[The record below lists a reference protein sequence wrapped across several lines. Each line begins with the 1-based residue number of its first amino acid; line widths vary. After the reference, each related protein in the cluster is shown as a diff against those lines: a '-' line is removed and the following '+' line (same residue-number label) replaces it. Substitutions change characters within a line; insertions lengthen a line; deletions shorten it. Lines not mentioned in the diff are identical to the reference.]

1 MNLSYLER
9 DIIPNARYFLL
20 ELDPNA
26 GSIIIS
32 GFRSD
37 ELMRATNR
45 YTDTEKKITEA
56 GGVQFLSRPTWTAG
70 RDFAIENGRN
80 AGG

>member
-56 GGVQFLSRPTWTAG
+56 GGVQFLSRSIHWQHYAG
-70 RDFAIENGRN
+70 RIQTTS
-80 AGG
+80 